1 MRPQHTIRK
10 FSLELQL
17 AGQQESYQLQRR
29 AAALIKET
37 MLNELDAVL
46 TTCFPG
52 EDHTR
57 IGRIEL
63 NLGTI
68 GADVF
73 EHVFVEHFISQLRT
87 RLLSLQAAVYNKQ
100 TGDDIPEH
108 IPATVHVLQQL
119 LHFLAHGTI
128 AFAGS
133 TPAVKSW
140 EQHIEQALRERPQ
153 MLAALSARYVS
164 FHRTMAERM
173 LLQFEPSFVE
183 AVLELLAPGIKGMIE
198 RLHQLEKQVQQHS
211 FAVSMHK
218 KILAVLV
225 YYVLQSDPDRAT
237 VILQQIITQLNEA
250 EKQGT
255 SLRTMTNIPAGI
267 AVLLQPVYPVAAMT
281 LPVAKEDKSPDVNV
295 QELPQQQP
303 AQDMPGEV
311 AEESVFI
318 DNAGLVLLHPFLPGF
333 FKTLQLMQDG
343 RFVNEQAQYKAVHL
357 LQYLANGEEE
367 TPEYCVLINKILCG
381 LRSDQHI
388 DRFVQLS
395 DVEKQEA
402 HNLLQAVVEHWAAL
416 KNSSPEALQQT
427 FLQRKGKLRFVAT
440 DHYWKLQVEQKAF
453 DILLDKLPWGFSYI
467 QLSWME
473 NPLVTEWQ

>member
-17 AGQQESYQLQRR
+17 AGQQESYPLQRR

-37 MLNELDAVL
+37 MLNELDTVL

-52 EDHTR
+52 EDYTR

-73 EHVFVEHFISQLRT
+73 DQVFVEHFISQLKT
-87 RLLSLQAAVYNKQ
+87 RLLSLQAATYSNQ
-100 TGDDIPEH
+100 TGEDIPQH
-108 IPATVHVLQQL
+108 IPATMHVLQQL

-133 TPAVKSW
+133 TPAVKGW

-153 MLAALSARYVS
+153 MLATLSAKYVP
-164 FHRTMAERM
+164 FHRIMAERM

-183 AVLELLAPGIKGMIE
+183 VVLELLAPGIKGMMEI
-198 RLHQLEKQVQQHS
+198 LHQLEKQVQQYS
-211 FAVSMHK
+211 FAAAMHK

-225 YYVLQSDPDRAT
+225 YYVLQSDSDRVVAM
-237 VILQQIITQLNEA
+237 LQQIITQLNEA

-255 SLRTMTNIPAGI
+255 SLRTMNSIPAGI

-281 LPVAKEDKSPDVNV
+281 LPVTKGDKAPHVNV
-295 QELPQQQP
+295 REILQQQTEQEI
-303 AQDMPGEV
+303 AGEV
-311 AEESVFI
+311 AAESVFI
-318 DNAGLVLLHPFLPGF
+318 DNAGLVLLHPFLPDF
-333 FKTLQLMQDG
+333 FKTLELMQDG
-343 RFVNEQAQYKAVHL
+343 RFANEQAQYKAAHL

-367 TPEYCVLINKILCG
+367 APEYCMLINKILCG

-388 DRFVQLS
+388 ERFVQLS
-395 DVEKQEA
+395 DTEKQEA
-402 HNLLQAVVEHWAAL
+402 HHLLQAVVGHWTAL
-416 KNSSPEALQQT
+416 KSSSPEALQQT
-427 FLQRKGKLRFVAT
+427 FLQRKGKLRFAAT